1 MVLKKDSIMIEN
13 SPLVRTVFTNI
24 LYRILYNI
32 AMATE
37 RAAAIIDYEGVYG
50 MMFCNMSKKIFMT
63 RRIPARAE
71 EMLRDAG
78 YDVTVSTKDGVLT
91 RDELKAALSGAQY
104 DAVASLLTDTIDAD
118 MIADMPP
125 SVKIIANYAVGYNN
139 IDVSKAHERGI
150 VVTNTPEVL
159 TSTVAEH
166 TVALIL
172 TLGSRV
178 AEGDKFIREGKFVG
192 WDPLLLLGTD
202 IKGKTLGLVGAGR
215 IGSEVAGILHH
226 GFGMKV
232 AYCDMKQNEAL
243 EALCGAKFYATHEEV
258 LKEADVVSIHVPL
271 LPTTHHLIN
280 AERLS
285 SMKKTALLVNTSRG
299 PVVDEAAL
307 ALALKNGVIRGA
319 ALDVFEFE
327 PKVNADLLELPNV
340 VVNPHLASATEETRT
355 KMAEMVAINIIETLE
370 GRTAPNTV
378 A

>member
-1 MVLKKDSIMIEN
+1 
-13 SPLVRTVFTNI
+13 
-24 LYRILYNI
+24 
-32 AMATE
+32 
-37 RAAAIIDYEGVYG
+37 
-50 MMFCNMSKKIFMT
+50 MT

-71 EMLRDAG
+71 EVLRDAG
-78 YDVTVSTKDGVLT
+78 YEVTVSQKEGVLT
-91 RDELKAALSGAQY
+91 RDELKSALAERQY

-118 MIADMPP
+118 VIGVMPE
-125 SVKIIANYAVGYNN
+125 SVKIIANYAVGFNN
-139 IDVSKAHERGI
+139 IDVPVAHARGM

-172 TLGSRV
+172 TLASRT
-178 AEGDKFIREGKFVG
+178 AEGDRFIRDGKFVG

-215 IGSEVAGILHH
+215 IGSEVAGILHR
-226 GFGMKV
+226 GFGMNV
-232 AYCDMKQNEAL
+232 VYCDVKQNEAL
-243 EALCGAKFYATHEEV
+243 EALCGAKFYKTHEEV

-271 LPTTHHLIN
+271 LPSTQHLIN

-285 SMKKTALLVNTSRG
+285 IMKKNALLINTSRG

-307 ALALKNGVIRGA
+307 AHALKVGIIRGA

-327 PKVNADLLELPNV
+327 PKVDLELLTLPNV
-340 VVNPHLASATEETRT
+340 VVTPHLASATEETRT
-355 KMAEMVAINIIETLE
+355 KMAEMVAKNIIETLE
-370 GRTAPNTV
+370 GRTAPNII